1 MNRRKFLTAG
11 AAGTL
16 AAALPWHSW
25 ATTGKFP
32 SKSVR
37 WIVPAAPRGSADK
50 LARSIAQKLD
60 ARWGERVIVEN
71 AAGGAGKVAA
81 LQALRGGKDGHT
93 VFHASETLA
102 LNAAKPDGLPFRPV
116 DDFRGVVRAIV
127 SPMLFL
133 VRPGLGVS
141 NFADYVE
148 LIKSRP
154 GKVTVALP
162 AGKGSLQHL
171 ALALLTQKLGV
182 SVTPV
187 PYPGG
192 GPAMLDALGGHVDS
206 MVITLAAATENVR
219 AGNLIGLAV
228 TTPYR
233 SKALPDIPTLQEL
246 GVKDYA
252 VEGWQAMFVPSGTQ
266 TEVVNRLHD
275 DIAQVLTD
283 PAVIRPLETQGFE
296 IALQKPDELD
306 RFLREEGLKY
316 RLIADQAGIA
326 LQ

>member
-1 MNRRKFLTAG
+1 MNRRKFLLTSTAG
-11 AAGTL
+11 AIVAS
-16 AAALPWHSW
+16 LPGFSW
-25 ATTGKFP
+25 AATNSYPNKT
-32 SKSVR
+32 VR
-37 WIVPAAPRGSADK
+37 WIVPAAPGGSADK
-50 LARSIAQKLD
+50 LARSLAQKLD
-60 ARWGERVIVEN
+60 TRWGERVLVEN

-93 VFHASETLA
+93 IFHASETLA
-102 LNAAKPDGLPFRPV
+102 LNAARPEGLPFNPTE
-116 DDFRGVVRAIV
+116 DFQGVARAIV

-133 VRPGLGVS
+133 VRPGLGVN
-141 NFADYVE
+141 NFAEFVE

-171 ALALLTQKLGV
+171 ALALLTQKLDL

-192 GPAMLDALGGHVDS
+192 GPAMLDALGGHVDA

-252 VEGWQAMFVPSGTQ
+252 VEGWQGLFVPAGTPP
-266 TEVVNRLHD
+266 EIIKRLHD
-275 DIAQVLTD
+275 DLAEVLSD
-283 PAVIRPLETQGFE
+283 PVVVGPLEKQGFE
-296 IALQKPDELD
+296 IALQQPEELD
-306 RFLREEGLKY
+306 NFLREEGKKY
-316 RLIADQAGIA
+316 RSIADQAGIA